1 MYQELCANNAEAV
14 MKARSEGVRD
24 NRELLLLF
32 ASFSE
37 TRFEKILSFQ
47 DTETRWKQYSYYL
60 LFYNQIIFRKCGKKS
75 VELRNTGNKLYSAMK
90 NSEAL
95 QMYTRAVQF
104 APHDQIYKVFS
115 QNSPLKTPFTIFQQG
130 KELSL
135 ALANRSAVLFK
146 LGEFKWVS
154 KTFVN
159 GMKF

>member
-47 DTETRWKQYSYYL
+47 NTETRWMELIYRYLFIYS
-60 LFYNQIIFRKCGKKS
+60 QILFRKCSKKS
-75 VELRNTGNKLYSAMK
+75 VEMRNTGNKLYSAMK

-95 QMYTRAVQF
+95 KMYTRAVQF
-104 APHDQIYKVFS
+104 APHDQIYKVF
-115 QNSPLKTPFTIFQQG
+115 
-130 KELSL
+130 
-135 ALANRSAVLFK
+135 R
-146 LGEFKWVS
+146 
-154 KTFVN
+154 
-159 GMKF
+159 